1 MLARLQR
8 LTTGLILAVAVWVAW
23 ASWIVTGSAWLA
35 CVGAIAVMVSH
46 ACVLAMEFLL
56 LLAVGTEP
64 GASRPNMR
72 SILRAWLG
80 ECWQAP
86 LIFCWRQPFRSGA
99 EPDHLPALEARAK
112 LPGVILVHGYVCNRG
127 FWNPWLRRLRRQ
139 GIACIAVTL
148 EPVFGDLD
156 LQAQGL
162 EPAIKRMTQWTGR
175 PPILVCHSMGGLV
188 ARAWMA
194 AHPDNV
200 DRVARVITLGTPH
213 RGTWLARWGHSI
225 NARQMRVRSSWLA
238 KLQSLESPRSRA
250 RFTCWYTRCDNI
262 VFPVKNAVLEGAASI
277 ELDGV
282 AHVGLAF
289 DPRVMNATLEA
300 LRDG

>member
-8 LTTGLILAVAVWVAW
+8 FTTGLILAVATLVAW
-23 ASWIVTGSAWLA
+23 ASWLATGSTLLA
-35 CVGAIAVMVSH
+35 CAAAIAVLVSH
-46 ACVLAMEFLL
+46 ACVLALEFLL
-56 LLAVGTEP
+56 LLVVGAEP
-64 GASRPNMR
+64 GTSRPSAR
-72 SILRAWLG
+72 SVLRAWIG

-86 LIFCWRQPFRSGA
+86 LIFCWHQPFRSQT
-99 EPDHLPALEARAK
+99 EPDYLPTHAAGA
-112 LPGVILVHGYVCNRG
+112 PVVGVILVHGYVCNRG
-127 FWNPWLRRLRRQ
+127 FWNPWLRRLRQ
-139 GIACIAVTL
+139 EGIACIAVSL

-156 LQAQGL
+156 VQAQGL
-162 EPAIKRMTQWTGR
+162 EPAIERMTQWTGR

-194 AHPDNV
+194 AHPANV

-213 RGTWLARWGHSI
+213 HGTWLARWGHSV
-225 NARQMRVRSSWLA
+225 NARQMRERSSWLA
-238 KLQSLESPRSRA
+238 ALQARESPRSRA

-262 VFPVKNAVLEGAASI
+262 VFPVRNAVLDGAEHI

-289 DPRVMNATLEA
+289 DARVRDGALRA